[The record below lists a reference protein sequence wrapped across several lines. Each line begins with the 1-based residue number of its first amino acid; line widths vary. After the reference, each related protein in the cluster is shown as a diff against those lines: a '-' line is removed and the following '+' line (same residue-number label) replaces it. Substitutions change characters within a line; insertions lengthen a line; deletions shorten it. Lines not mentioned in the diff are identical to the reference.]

1 MRYLLYALLVGL
13 LACSPKTPAPINWD
27 GFSCHSGKKDWLRAK
42 VVTPDVVPPC
52 HSGSG
57 GMCVNKNYQY
67 VSGTGWCR
75 PL

>member
-1 MRYLLYALLVGL
+1 V
-13 LACSPKTPAPINWD
+13 
-27 GFSCHSGKKDWLRAK
+27 RAQA
-42 VVTPDVVPPC
+42 VTPDVVPPC